1 MLTTAELIEMFPEEL
16 SATRVSR
23 FRNRGWIDA
32 TRLKGGSYVHPDW
45 TPSMIRLI
53 LDTQPGTAEGGKT
66 LWGPLHEMY
75 VQVKRLVRDD
85 PRRVWFIRRPLMQE
99 WEAINSDEPE
109 RVIAAAMGAATSC
122 PVVKLS
128 AST

>member
-85 PRRVWFIRRPLMQE
+85 PRRVWFIRRSPMQE

>member
-16 SATRVSR
+16 SATRVRR

-32 TRLKGGSYVHPDW
+32 TRLRNGSYVHPDW
-45 TPSMIRLI
+45 TPSMIRLV
-53 LDTQPGTAEGGKT
+53 LDTQPTEGGKT
-66 LWGPLHEMY
+66 LWGPLSEMY
-75 VQVKRLVRDD
+75 VQVKQLVRDD
-85 PRRVWFIRRPLMQE
+85 PRRVWFIRRSPLQE